1 MDYWLALVGI
11 VSTNFI
17 AIGAAVVVYVGWRQ
31 LQQLQQLHRSVENLQ
46 HEVTRLH
53 VRLDMREAKVSRI
66 RAPARTS

>member
-17 AIGAAVVVYVGWRQ
+17 AIGAAVVVYVVWR
-31 LQQLQQLHRSVENLQ
+31 QLQQLHRSVENLQ

>member
-1 MDYWLALVGI
+1 MDYWLALVGM

-17 AIGAAVVVYVGWRQ
+17 AIGAALVVYVGWR
-31 LQQLQQLHRSVENLQ
+31 QLQQLHRSVENLQ